1 MPQLEPRAC
10 AAVGQGGLLSLY
22 EAMFSQ
28 YGLTCAQVL
37 VTTPDFKDAE
47 LRNNLRSTMDALIKM
62 NCIPII
68 NTNDAVAP
76 PPGEDHDL
84 KGVSILL
91 PQSSFFQ

>member
-1 MPQLEPRAC
+1 
-10 AAVGQGGLLSLY
+10 
-22 EAMFSQ
+22 
-28 YGLTCAQVL
+28 
-37 VTTPDFKDAE
+37 
-47 LRNNLRSTMDALIKM
+47 MDALIRM

-91 PQSSFFQ
+91 HVLDLDNDRALVFKGGLLSTTIRYTIPVNSHPHKKHLLLEYC